1 MHSKLLKSNQTIKEM
16 DIKILKTATLSDALS
31 DMKIGETAIAPV
43 GYKPETVRK
52 TCTDLKG
59 KGFLFTTTMRA
70 GVQTVTRLK

>member
-1 MHSKLLKSNQTIKEM
+1 M

>member
-1 MHSKLLKSNQTIKEM
+1 MEIKT
-16 DIKILKTATLSDALS
+16 LRTATLSDALS

-52 TCTDLKG
+52 TCTDLKV

-70 GVQTVTRLK
+70 GVQTITRLK

>member
-1 MHSKLLKSNQTIKEM
+1 M
-16 DIKILKTATLSDALS
+16 DIKTLKTATLSDALT
-31 DMKIGETAIAPV
+31 DMKIGETAIAPN

-59 KGFLFTTTMRA
+59 KGYLFTTTMRA

>member
-1 MHSKLLKSNQTIKEM
+1 MEIKT
-16 DIKILKTATLSDALS
+16 LRTATLSDALS

-52 TCTDLKG
+52 ACSELKA
-59 KGFLFTTTMRA
+59 KGLLFITNMKT